1 MNEINPLEVIIGM
14 EYEFPLRR
22 LHDYTSLVSRLA
34 DTMKYLVLVV
44 EAQALPYDYALLVRT
59 STVHQSLRGHYE

>member
-1 MNEINPLEVIIGM
+1 
-14 EYEFPLRR
+14 
-22 LHDYTSLVSRLA
+22 
-34 DTMKYLVLVV
+34 MKYLVLVV